1 MKINTTVIRSGYD
14 GKKCLVHARFCE
26 APGFLIATA
35 QHLDVT
41 GCDMFDGIYSS
52 KSYDGGKAWTEFA
65 PEPELAAIHNK
76 EYTVVGC
83 DGTPMYHKK
92 TGKVIITGH
101 MGQYDKNGKRPA
113 VRVRSTW
120 YSVYDEEKGK
130 DTPIRWLQSLQ
141 ESEFAM
147 PVMDP
152 LLVAEDYNPEVEDDY
167 LIPLGA
173 MKAEDVLVLVTV
185 TVPKELEKMSVN
197 LQAPIVINADSKK
210 AAQIIVNPEQYPV
223 KYYIYDILQ
232 DRKKEG
238 E

>member
-1 MKINTTVIRSGYD
+1 MKITTRVFGEIEIDDSKIISFPSGII
-14 GKKCLVHARFCE
+14 
-26 APGFLIATA
+26 GFPEMT
-35 QHLDVT
+35 D
-41 GCDMFDGIYSS
+41 
-52 KSYDGGKAWTEFA
+52 FA
-65 PEPELAAIHNK
+65 L
-76 EYTVVGC
+76 
-83 DGTPMYHKK
+83 
-92 TGKVIITGH
+92 
-101 MGQYDKNGKRPA
+101 
-113 VRVRSTW
+113 
-120 YSVYDEEKGK
+120 VYDEEKGK

-167 LIPLGA
+167 LLPLGA
-173 MKAEDVLVLVTV
+173 MNVEDVLVLVTV

-210 AAQIIVNPEQYPV
+210 AVQIIVNPEQYPV